1 MKDFLKYMLATMLAM
16 LCMGVFACLMGFLML
31 LSVAATGNE
40 KPAIEDGTVLRV
52 SLNGTIDERVQENP
66 FSKLLGN
73 SALETQGLDNMLSA
87 IKIAKDNKKIKGI
100 YLEGGT
106 LAADFATLQELR
118 GALADFKKSGK
129 FIIAYADTY
138 TQGAYYVASL
148 ADKVLINP
156 SGMLDWHGIS
166 SQPIF
171 YKELLDKLG
180 VKVQVFR
187 VGTYKSYV
195 EPYTRTEMS
204 EANRRQVESF
214 IGDIWGT
221 LCKDVAASRKVT
233 TDSLNAYADRYMVFS
248 EAEDYRK
255 GGLVDSLCYVDGVR
269 DKLRQLAGVEKLHL
283 VGAAA
288 LARTQDASG
297 PDEKVAVYYAV
308 GGIVDEATT
317 SALGSESQIVG
328 KKVVRDLDDLMNDD
342 DVKAVVLRI
351 NSGGGS
357 AYASEQMW
365 RAIQLLKAKKP
376 VVVSMSGM
384 AASGGYYISCG
395 ADMIFAEPTTLTGSI
410 GIFGMIPDATGLLT
424 DKLGLHFD
432 VAKTNEAS
440 DFGALGRPL
449 NAGESAAV
457 QAYVN
462 RGYALFLKR
471 VAEGRKMKVADVDSI
486 AQGRV
491 WTGAQALKIK
501 LVDRLGNLD
510 DAVAEAARRA
520 KLKDYSVAAYPAA
533 PSWMEN
539 LMDEVRGDYMESRLR
554 SALGEYYRPLMFV
567 SNLNGTDRIQARIP
581 FEPNLK

>member
-1 MKDFLKYMLATMLAM
+1 MKDLLKYMLATMLAM
-16 LCMGVFACLMGFLML
+16 LCMGVFACIMGFMML
-31 LSVAATGNE
+31 LSVAAAGNQ
-40 KPAIEDGTVLRV
+40 KPQIEEGTVLRL
-52 SLNGTIDERVQENP
+52 SLSGAIGERTEENP
-66 FSKLLGN
+66 FAKLFGGG
-73 SALETQGLDNMLSA
+73 SLETQGLDNMLAA
-87 IKIAKDNKKIKGI
+87 IKVAKDNKKVKGI
-100 YLEGGT
+100 YMEGGA

-118 GALADFKKSGK
+118 GALAAFKKSGK
-129 FIIAYADTY
+129 FIVAYGDNY
-138 TQGAYYVASL
+138 TQGAYYVASV

-156 SGMLDWHGIS
+156 SGMLDWHGIA

-171 YKELLDKLG
+171 YKDLLDKLG

-214 IGDIWGT
+214 IGDIWQT
-221 LCKDVAASRKVT
+221 LCKDVAASRKIA
-233 TDSLNAYADRYMVFS
+233 TDSLNAYADRYMAFTES
-248 EAEDYRK
+248 ADYK
-255 GGLVDSLCYVDGVR
+255 KCGLVDSLCYVDGVR
-269 DKLRQLAGVEKLHL
+269 DKLRKLAGVEKLHL
-283 VGAAA
+283 VGASA
-288 LARTQDASG
+288 LARTVEASDASG
-297 PDEKVAVYYAV
+297 KVAVYYAV
-308 GGIVDEATT
+308 GGIVDEATPAT
-317 SALGSESQIVG
+317 LGGGAQIVG
-328 KKVVRDLDDLMNDD
+328 KDVVRDLDELMNDE

-365 RAIQLLKAKKP
+365 HAIQLLKSKKP

-384 AASGGYYISCG
+384 AASGGYYMSCG
-395 ADMIFAEPTTLTGSI
+395 ADVIFAEPTTLTGSI

-424 DKLGLHFD
+424 EKLGLHFD
-432 VAKTNEAS
+432 VAKTNEAA
-440 DFGALGRPL
+440 DFGSMGRPL

-457 QAYVN
+457 QMYVN

-471 VAEGRKMKVADVDSI
+471 VAQGRKMKVADVDSI

-501 LVDRLGNLD
+501 LVDRLGSLE

-520 KLKDYSVAAYPAA
+520 KLKDYGVAAYPAA
-533 PSWMEN
+533 ASWMEN
-539 LMDEVRGDYMESRLR
+539 LMEEVRGDYMESRLQTV
-554 SALGEYYRPLMFV
+554 LGEYYRPLMFV
-567 SNLNGTDRIQARIP
+567 GNLKGADRIQARIP

>member
-1 MKDFLKYMLATMLAM
+1 MKDLLKYMLATMLAM
-16 LCMGVFACLMGFLML
+16 LCMGVFACLMGFILL
-31 LSVAATGNE
+31 LSVAAAGNQ
-40 KPAIEDGTVLRV
+40 KPQIENGTVLRI
-52 SLNGTIDERVQENP
+52 SLSGAINERAEENP
-66 FSKLLGN
+66 FAKLLGN
-73 SALETQGLDNMLSA
+73 STLETQGLDDMLAA
-87 IKIAKDNKKIKGI
+87 IKAAKANKKVKGI
-100 YLEGGT
+100 YIEGGALT
-106 LAADFATLQELR
+106 ADFATLQELR
-118 GALADFKKSGK
+118 GALAAFKKSGK
-129 FIIAYADTY
+129 FIIAYGDSY
-138 TQGAYYVASL
+138 TQGAYYVASV
-148 ADKVLINP
+148 ADKVLLNP
-156 SGMLDWHGIS
+156 SGLLDWHGLS

-171 YKELLDKLG
+171 YKDLLDKLG
-180 VKVQVFR
+180 VKIQVFR

-214 IGDIWGT
+214 IGDIWQT
-221 LCKDVAASRKVT
+221 LCKDVAASRKIT
-233 TDSLNAYADRYMVFS
+233 TDSLNSYADRYMAFA
-248 EAEDYRK
+248 EATDYRK
-255 GGLVDSLCYVDGVR
+255 SGLVDSLCYVDGVR
-269 DKLRQLAGVEKLHL
+269 DKLRKLAGVEKLHM
-283 VGAAA
+283 VGASA
-288 LARTQDASG
+288 LAKTLEESSSDN
-297 PDEKVAVYYAV
+297 KVAVYYAE
-308 GGIVDEATT
+308 GSIVDEAT
-317 SALGSESQIVG
+317 SAALGGEPQIVG
-328 KKVVRDLDDLMNDD
+328 KKVVGDLDELMNDE

-365 RAIQLLKAKKP
+365 RAIQLLKSKKP

-384 AASGGYYISCG
+384 AASGGYYMSCG
-395 ADMIFAEPTTLTGSI
+395 ADVIFAEPTTLTGSI

-440 DFGALGRPL
+440 DFGAMGRPL

-457 QAYVN
+457 QSYVN

-471 VAEGRKMKVADVDSI
+471 VAQGRKMKVADVDSI

-520 KLKDYSVAAYPAA
+520 KVKDYSVAAYPAA
-533 PSWMEN
+533 ASWMDN
-539 LMDEVRGDYMESRLR
+539 LMEEVRGDYMESRLR
-554 SALGEYYRPLMFV
+554 TMLGEYYRPLMFV
-567 SNLNGTDRIQARIP
+567 SGLQGADRIQARIP